1 MIKVAVIGVMTVLLA
16 IPLKKDKP
24 EFGMLLVLT
33 GCLLILGLSFGELG
47 EILSWIDKIKKELG
61 EAELYVGVLVKML
74 GITYVAE
81 FGSNLCKDAGY
92 AAIAGQIEF
101 FGKLL
106 ILAVSIP
113 IFMTLLE
120 TIGKI

>member
-106 ILAVSIP
+106 ILAVSRP